1 MDWQMWFYNVHS
13 TSNPPQI
20 RNRTERQAKRKDKKT
35 QSLIFKELIN
45 QIIWSLSTSSTQKP
59 KYK

>member
-20 RNRTERQAKRKDKKT
+20 RNRTERQAKRDKK
-35 QSLIFKELIN
+35 SLIFKELTN